1 MTHKNQQILTSMLN
15 STPYTK
21 DSTKYKQLTKKLAVF
36 VGCSNVAT
44 LLVEN
49 QEFRELL
56 HELDPRYIVPGR
68 AAIRAELSRVLAQVK
83 TKISQVLKKARKIHL
98 CCDIWSKKGMTE
110 SFIGITAHFFANH
123 QRLKATLAV
132 RSFESPHTGERI
144 LHIVKAVLQEWD
156 IPCHQVGKILTDNG
170 SNMLKAFH
178 DTIEDSNDDN
188 SLDPSEN
195 ASVAVVV
202 EEDENL
208 TNSTSADDMDQ
219 DDIELSHFEDN
230 DFSPEN
236 DVSDFDNKELEHDD
250 AFSGEDYQRLS
261 CFPHTL
267 QLIVAKFDD
276 VKPRKEAISTSKRLV
291 ARFNKSV
298 KATEMLVKLSGKKL
312 IGDCPT
318 RWSSTYLL
326 LKRLLAVRT
335 DLETVICKLEW
346 DGLQARHWKAIENV
360 VVLLEP
366 FAEYTSLCGGEEYT
380 SISCVVPV
388 LMELK
393 LHLEKVN

>member
-1 MTHKNQQILTSMLN
+1 M
-15 STPYTK
+15 
-21 DSTKYKQLTKKLAVF
+21 
-36 VGCSNVAT
+36 
-44 LLVEN
+44 
-49 QEFRELL
+49 
-56 HELDPRYIVPGR
+56 
-68 AAIRAELSRVLAQVK
+68 
-83 TKISQVLKKARKIHL
+83 
-98 CCDIWSKKGMTE
+98 
-110 SFIGITAHFFANH
+110 
-123 QRLKATLAV
+123 
-132 RSFESPHTGERI
+132 
-144 LHIVKAVLQEWD
+144 
-156 IPCHQVGKILTDNG
+156 
-170 SNMLKAFH
+170 
-178 DTIEDSNDDN
+178 
-188 SLDPSEN
+188 
-195 ASVAVVV
+195 AVVV

-219 DDIELSHFEDN
+219 DDIELSHFENN

-236 DVSDFDNKELEHDD
+236 DVSDFDNKKLEHDD
-250 AFSGEDYQRLS
+250 AFSREDYQRLS

-276 VKPRKEAISTSKRLV
+276 VKPCKEAISTSKRLV

-360 VVLLEP
+360 VVLLES

>member
-1 MTHKNQQILTSMLN
+1 M
-15 STPYTK
+15 
-21 DSTKYKQLTKKLAVF
+21 
-36 VGCSNVAT
+36 
-44 LLVEN
+44 E
-49 QEFRELL
+49 
-56 HELDPRYIVPGR
+56 
-68 AAIRAELSRVLAQVK
+68 SRH
-83 TKISQVLKKARKIHL
+83 I
-98 CCDIWSKKGMTE
+98 
-110 SFIGITAHFFANH
+110 FFANH

-132 RSFESPHTGERI
+132 RSFEIPHTGERI

-170 SNMLKAFH
+170 SN
-178 DTIEDSNDDN
+178 
-188 SLDPSEN
+188 
-195 ASVAVVV
+195 
-202 EEDENL
+202 
-208 TNSTSADDMDQ
+208 
-219 DDIELSHFEDN
+219 
-230 DFSPEN
+230 
-236 DVSDFDNKELEHDD
+236 
-250 AFSGEDYQRLS
+250 
-261 CFPHTL
+261 
-267 QLIVAKFDD
+267 IVAKFDD
-276 VKPRKEAISTSKRLV
+276 VKPCKEAISTSKRLV